1 MAWILTLPPISAHG
15 RTARW
20 RITGKIDIGVSRDRV
35 SVAEIAGSVGSR
47 REEFPTR
54 PIGNS

>member
-35 SVAEIAGSVGSR
+35 SVAEIAGSVGSS
-47 REEFPTR
+47 T
-54 PIGNS
+54 